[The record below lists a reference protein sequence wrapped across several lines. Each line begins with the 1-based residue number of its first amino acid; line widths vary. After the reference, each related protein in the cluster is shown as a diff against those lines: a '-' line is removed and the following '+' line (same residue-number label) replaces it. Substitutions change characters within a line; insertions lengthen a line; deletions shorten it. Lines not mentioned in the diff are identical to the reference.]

1 MRVGADPGDRH
12 ADCAGLFLRPRDQL
26 SDRPN
31 PQRGTDRQHRGVA
44 HEHRNRREIPHR
56 IVGKIRAQTG
66 IDRERTHRAEEQTRP
81 VGHRLG
87 DDFSR
92 DSPVRPRLVLD
103 NDALA
108 NRGACALG
116 QQAGHEIGRAAGRE
130 RHDHPYRTRR
140 QIMRAVRV
148 PRGATR
154 SGQRWQG
161 GGKNRVMLPRW
172 RVCLT
177 PARAAD
183 KRFPPNM
190 PGAVDLKFLSR
201 CHQRA

>member
-1 MRVGADPGDRH
+1 MRVGADAGDRH
-12 ADCAGLFLRPRDQL
+12 ADCAGLLLRPRDQL

-31 PQRGTDRQHRGVA
+31 PQRGTDRQHCGVA

-56 IVGKIRAQTG
+56 IVGKIRAQAG
-66 IDRERTHRAEEQTRP
+66 IDRERAHRAEEQTRP

-87 DDFSR
+87 DDFGRNS
-92 DSPVRPRLVLD
+92 SVRARPVLD

-116 QQAGHEIGRAAGRE
+116 QQAGHEIRRAAGRE

-140 QIMRAVRV
+140 EIMRVPGMGSDAISAAVAR
-148 PRGATR
+148 RR
-154 SGQRWQG
+154 
-161 GGKNRVMLPRW
+161 KNRVMPPRW

-183 KRFPPNM
+183 KRFAPNM
-190 PGAVDLKFLSR
+190 PGAVDLKFLLR